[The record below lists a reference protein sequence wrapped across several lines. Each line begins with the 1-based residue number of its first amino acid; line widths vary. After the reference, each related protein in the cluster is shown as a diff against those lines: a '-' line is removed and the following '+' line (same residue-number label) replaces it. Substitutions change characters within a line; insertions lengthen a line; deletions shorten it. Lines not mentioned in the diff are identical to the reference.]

1 MKLNGLGYICFTSP
15 DGSSNMTVSILAFMA
30 IVAKHKAKLLE
41 HLVMT
46 TEPWMVQEM
55 AELDLV
61 SGTSPSSEQEEEI
74 RAGEFESIVLGNW

>member
-1 MKLNGLGYICFTSP
+1 MKLNGIGYICFTSP
-15 DGSSNMTVSILAFMA
+15 DGLSNTTVSILAFVA
-30 IVAKHKAKLLE
+30 IVAKHKTELLE
-41 HLVMT
+41 RLVKA

-55 AELDLV
+55 AALDLV